1 MLPDPLFPR
10 AHTRY
15 PGTWPEFYSWFENEA
30 SCSSYLEQLRWKK
43 GFRCPMC
50 GSIKGWRTAKGHW
63 SCGGCARKVSLIAG
77 TIFDG
82 SRIPTRDWLIAAWY
96 MAKQNHGISAFEL
109 QRLLGLGSYQS
120 AWTMLHKL
128 RTVMAG
134 SGLDRLRGFVEVGM
148 SYVGNIEHS
157 VCGSETSRQFIV
169 LIAIEVLSS
178 RLGRVRLRRIRDVS
192 SDNLVRFICDVVERG
207 AKVHTGGA
215 IGYKDLPE
223 RGYRHI
229 HTRPPKGDPARVSM
243 PGVCAVASLLKRW
256 LLDIYKGAVTA
267 AHVDAYLD
275 EFTFN
280 FNCRHSRCPGLLFYR
295 LLKQA
300 VATPPSRYRPQRG
313 QYA

>member
-1 MLPDPLFPR
+1 M
-10 AHTRY
+10 T
-15 PGTWPEFYSWFENEA
+15 
-30 SCSSYLEQLRWKK
+30 
-43 GFRCPMC
+43 
-50 GSIKGWRTAKGHW
+50 
-63 SCGGCARKVSLIAG
+63 
-77 TIFDG
+77 
-82 SRIPTRDWLIAAWY
+82 
-96 MAKQNHGISAFEL
+96 KQNHGISALEL
-109 QRLLGLGSYQS
+109 QRLLGFGSYQS

-148 SYVGNIEHS
+148 SYVGGIEHR

-169 LIAIEVLSS
+169 LIAIEILSYI

-192 SDNLVRFICDVVERG
+192 GDSLVRFICDVVERG
-207 AKVHTGGA
+207 AKVDTGGA

-229 HTRPPKGDPARVSM
+229 HSRPPKRDPAHVSM
-243 PGVCAVASLLKRW
+243 PGVRAVALLLKRW
-256 LLDIYKGAVTA
+256 LLGIHKGAVTA
-267 AHVDAYLD
+267 ARVDAYLD

-280 FNCRHSRCPGLLFYR
+280 FNRRRSRCPGLLFYR

-313 QYA
+313 HHA